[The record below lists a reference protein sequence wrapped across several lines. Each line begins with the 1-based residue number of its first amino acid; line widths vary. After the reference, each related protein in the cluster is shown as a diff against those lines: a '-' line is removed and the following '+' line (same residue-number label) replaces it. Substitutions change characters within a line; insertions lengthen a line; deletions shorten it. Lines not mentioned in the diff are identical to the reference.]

1 MRLVLGTVN
10 AQLDILAASL
20 DGGAVEFYEGDPPS
34 DVDGGEDAEL
44 LARVPLAAQA
54 FFPAIDGR
62 AISRDL
68 TPTTIMATGTA
79 RWGRF
84 VTSAGITVGDFL
96 ARAAEDPDASE
107 ADAILERTDF
117 HRGGLL
123 TVPLIIL
130 RLPQSS

>member
-1 MRLVLGTVN
+1 MRLTMETVN

-20 DGGAVEFYEGDPPS
+20 DGGSVEFYEGPMPP
-34 DVDGGEDAEL
+34 DVEMFPAGEL
-44 LARVPLAAQA
+44 LARVPLSSPA
-54 FFPAIDGR
+54 FSPAINGR
-62 AISRDL
+62 ANSRDIA
-68 TPTTIMATGTA
+68 PAVIGATGVA
-79 RWGRF
+79 QWGRF
-84 VTSAGITVGDFL
+84 VTIAGVTVGDFL
-96 ARAAEDPDASE
+96 ARTADAPDAKE